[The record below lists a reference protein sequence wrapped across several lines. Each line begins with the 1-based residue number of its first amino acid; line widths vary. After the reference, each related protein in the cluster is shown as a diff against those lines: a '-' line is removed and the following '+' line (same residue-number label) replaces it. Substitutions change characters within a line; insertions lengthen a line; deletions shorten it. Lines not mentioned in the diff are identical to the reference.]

1 MDLLFS
7 IKFDGRPT
15 CLNTD
20 YKTLEKRIGID
31 LNTDFK
37 MLLEQDRFFS
47 KIDTGRFFICY
58 KEKMLLYENFFPKI
72 VMDSVEHLTI
82 INKDAI
88 ILLQKISVNPI
99 DSSEAKSILKK
110 FGFEILKA
118 KVMVTPY
125 WFSSYENYVLFNCLE
140 GDKRLIY
147 CRDTLPKKRFEEN
160 HLFKLKENWY
170 LYDNH
175 KGKSKRYKRIIKRK
189 QKKYDWN

>member
-1 MDLLFS
+1 MKGCVDCLNKFSDSSKYMDLLFS

-99 DSSEAKSILKK
+99 DSSE
-110 FGFEILKA
+110 
-118 KVMVTPY
+118 
-125 WFSSYENYVLFNCLE
+125 NYVLFNCLE